1 VSTAALL
8 LAGGRGERLRAGV
21 PKAFCLLDGVPLLVH
36 GLRALAGA
44 NVDLLVAVVPEGHE
58 PETER
63 ALSRWLP
70 ETKALIV
77 SGAPTRHGSLHRGM
91 SAIAADLVIVHDVSR
106 PLAGPDLAVAVL
118 RAVRDGADL
127 ALPVTEVVETVK
139 IVDPSG
145 EVRETVPRETLRRV
159 QTPQAV
165 RWEAYASAHAGCA
178 DLDTELTNPADPPLA
193 GDTAAIAYLD
203 GHDDAFPV
211 VRPQDLAL
219 AEAILALPRP

>member
-1 VSTAALL
+1 MSTAALL

-44 NVDLLVAVVPEGHE
+44 NVDLLVVVVPEGHE

-77 SGAPTRHGSLHRGM
+77 SGTRTRHGSLHRGM
-91 SAIAADLVIVHDVSR
+91 AAVAADLVLVHDVSR
-106 PLAGPDLAVAVL
+106 PLAAPDLAVAAL

-127 ALPVTEVVETVK
+127 AVPVTEVVETVK
-139 IVDPSG
+139 IVDTAG
-145 EVRETVPRETLRRV
+145 EVRQTVPREALRRV

-165 RWEAYASAHAGCA
+165 RWEAYAAAHHACT
-178 DLDTELTNPADPPLA
+178 DLDLDAGDPPLA
-193 GDTAAIAYLD
+193 AGGAEVTYLD
-203 GHDDAFPV
+203 GHDEAFPV
-211 VRPQDLAL
+211 VRPQDLAF
-219 AEAILALPRP
+219 AEALLASRR